1 MPLPPDHTRRKKE
14 NLVPPTYEEVNKILS
29 GIRNAKTMDKL
40 TEFAQQIELLQRSP
54 DTPDHIYN
62 FIFERVIPELNARP
76 RNLPENPNILN

>member
-1 MPLPPDHTRRKKE
+1 
-14 NLVPPTYEEVNKILS
+14 
-29 GIRNAKTMDKL
+29 MDKL